1 MKHLITLV
9 SIFTLSIGSL
19 MAQTPNPGF
28 ESWTAHTGYNTPD
41 SWNNAN
47 PTTYITGVFTCVEA
61 SGANAHSGK
70 YALELITQTYLSN
83 TAPGIATTGTIN
95 TITQAVSPGIATTV
109 TPDSIMGYFK
119 YTSVSGDAGFI
130 SFTIFG
136 TSNTDTVA
144 QAYFQTPASTVGS
157 WTRFSAPLVY
167 RSAHAVT
174 TSEWI
179 ILSSLNQTTG
189 KVGSVLYVD
198 DIALVTNPSGIKNIS
213 SDKGLTV
220 YPNPVSSQV
229 TINNTVT
236 SKATFV
242 LYDITGRKVMTTNI
256 GSSFNTV
263 DVSALP
269 AGMYIYTIIDE
280 NNSVIKTDKLI
291 IQR

>member
-9 SIFTLSIGSL
+9 SVFSLSIGAI

-28 ESWTAHTGYNTPD
+28 ENWTAHTGYNTPD

-47 PTTYITGVFTCVEA
+47 TTTYITGVFTCVKA
-61 SGANAHSGK
+61 SAANVHSGT
-70 YALELITQTYLSN
+70 YALELITQTYLGN

-95 TITQAVSPGIATTV
+95 TVTQAVDPGIATTV
-109 TPDSIMGYFK
+109 TPDSISGYYK

-144 QAYFQTPASTVGS
+144 QAYFQTPASTVS
-157 WTRFSAPLVY
+157 KYTRFSAPLVY

-179 ILSSLNQTTG
+179 CLSSLNQTTG
-189 KVGSVLYVD
+189 KVGSILFVD
-198 DIALVTNPSGIKNIS
+198 DVALITNPTGMNAIKPEKGIA
-213 SDKGLTV
+213 V
-220 YPNPVSSQV
+220 YPNPVTSQL
-229 TINNTVT
+229 TINNTVA
-236 SKATFV
+236 SKATFM
-242 LYDITGRKVMTTNI
+242 LYDVTGRKVME
-256 GSSFNTV
+256 NTIVASVNAV

-269 AGMYIYTIIDE
+269 AGMYFYTIIDE